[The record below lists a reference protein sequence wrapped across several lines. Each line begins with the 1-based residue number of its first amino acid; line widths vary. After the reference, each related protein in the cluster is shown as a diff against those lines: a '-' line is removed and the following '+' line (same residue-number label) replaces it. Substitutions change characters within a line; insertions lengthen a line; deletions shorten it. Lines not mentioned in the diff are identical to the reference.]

1 MGFVVFLL
9 ISSDRFK
16 AAVALLCFFVHF
28 VCAFDM
34 LRLFC
39 HYFFSFLFFFFFFFL
54 VPKEGCSS

>member
-28 VCAFDM
+28 VCAFDL

-39 HYFFSFLFFFFFFFL
+39 HYLFFISLLFFFFFFFFFFF
-54 VPKEGCSS
+54 CA